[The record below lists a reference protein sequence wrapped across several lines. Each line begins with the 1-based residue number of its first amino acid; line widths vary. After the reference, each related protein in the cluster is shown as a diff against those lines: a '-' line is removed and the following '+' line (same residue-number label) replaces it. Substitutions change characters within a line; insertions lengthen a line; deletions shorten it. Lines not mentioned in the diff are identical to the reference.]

1 MRQLAVLIC
10 LFSVTACS
18 DSPTGP
24 TVPLNSEFVL
34 APGSAAMIEEAST
47 AIRFNRVT
55 GDSRC
60 PGDAIC
66 IQGGDAIVS
75 VTVTSTDGSRDHEL
89 HTGTMAP
96 VRHDDL
102 TVTLVQLTPY
112 PFGSLPPIQPDDY
125 RATLRV
131 TRQ

>member
-1 MRQLAVLIC
+1 MRPFAVLFC
-10 LFSVTACS
+10 LFLVTACS
-18 DSPTGP
+18 DSPTAP

-34 APGSAAMIEEAST
+34 APGESAFIEDASAT
-47 AIRFNRVT
+47 LRFNRVS

-60 PGDAIC
+60 PADAIC

-75 VTVTSTDGSRDHEL
+75 ITVTSMQAVRDHEL

-102 TVTLVQLTPY
+102 TVSLVQLTPY
-112 PFGSLPPIQPDDY
+112 PFSSGPIRPNDY
-125 RATLRV
+125 RATLLV
-131 TRQ
+131 TK

>member
-1 MRQLAVLIC
+1 
-10 LFSVTACS
+10 
-18 DSPTGP
+18 
-24 TVPLNSEFVL
+24 
-34 APGSAAMIEEAST
+34 MIEEAS
-47 AIRFNRVT
+47 AVVRFNRVT

-75 VTVTSTDGSRDHEL
+75 VTVSSTDGSRDHEL

-102 TVTLVQLTPY
+102 TVSLVQLMPY

-125 RATLRV
+125 RVTLRV
-131 TRQ
+131 TR

>member
-1 MRQLAVLIC
+1 MRRLAFLLC
-10 LFSVTACS
+10 LVSVTACS
-18 DSPTGP
+18 DSPIGP
-24 TVPLNSEFVL
+24 SVPLNSEFVL
-34 APGSAAMIEEAST
+34 APGSAATIEEAS
-47 AIRFNRVT
+47 AVIRFNRVT

-75 VTVTSTDGSRDHEL
+75 VTVTSTGGSRDHEL
-89 HTGTMAP
+89 HTGNMAP

-102 TVTLVQLTPY
+102 TVSLVQLMPY

-131 TRQ
+131 TR